1 MTNVVYFELG
11 NLVNSKIALD
21 LSNSNGKSTQL
32 MGNDMKVDFESLD
45 SIPSML
51 SDRSDLA
58 FQPGSSGHISDHM
71 NRQAFHLKFKTC
83 LEFEPSS
90 KFLKSR
96 AFFMMSFWV
105 REVEIV
111 EKMFL
116 IKNSGCRWTQTSLQ
130 MSRRRKQDLY
140 LRFEY

>member
-1 MTNVVYFELG
+1 MTNVAYFELG

-71 NRQAFHLKFKTC
+71 NRQAFHLKH
-83 LEFEPSS
+83 
-90 KFLKSR
+90 
-96 AFFMMSFWV
+96 
-105 REVEIV
+105 
-111 EKMFL
+111 
-116 IKNSGCRWTQTSLQ
+116 
-130 MSRRRKQDLY
+130 
-140 LRFEY
+140 